1 MDLLVPVCNSP
12 CAAILGLFD
21 DVVEIATDRVH
32 QNFAM
37 KIESDIIGLAAS
49 TDLGNDWNGEAI
61 VPRLVRVAQIS
72 EIVLHVCVCSCHS
85 VEVQNLVL
93 HMRFSLREGLEELR
107 VAGRLVAAQ
116 AGLLIDNQTVA
127 LAFRICR

>member
-12 CAAILGLFD
+12 RAAILGLFD

-37 KIESDIIGLAAS
+37 KIESDILGLAAS

-61 VPRLVRVAQIS
+61 VPRLVRVAQII
-72 EIVLHVCVCSCHS
+72 E
-85 VEVQNLVL
+85 
-93 HMRFSLREGLEELR
+93 
-107 VAGRLVAAQ
+107 
-116 AGLLIDNQTVA
+116 
-127 LAFRICR
+127 